1 MIFKDIKKDNI
12 TALKAHDKVRRAALT
27 NVLGKMKMKQLESED
42 RTKPLDD
49 ITSSKL
55 ISKTIKELEDEK
67 SMFVKAN
74 RLEKVTE
81 LDTQI
86 KYLKAYLPKQLTAE
100 EIVEIINGLEDKS
113 IPAVMKHFNANY
125 SGKVDM
131 GLVNKTLR
139 SI

>member
-1 MIFKDIKKDNI
+1 MIFEDIKKDNI

-74 RLEKVTE
+74 RLEKVSE

-86 KYLKAYLPKQLTAE
+86 NYLKAYLPKQLTVE
-100 EIVEIINGLEDKS
+100 EIAEIINGLEDKS